1 MKTQLVW
8 ITESSKSESDNFE
21 LFSRCINQYPILCA
35 ILKFLDP
42 LDIHLLH
49 NALRHCQGTQEATQ
63 AEVWAD
69 HLLRIKLAPSAGM
82 PHRYPLSLLYSDD
95 KSLKHN
101 VRFIDMSQPDQK
113 PTEEHKEFRIL
124 NIITYGEGHN
134 AARST
139 DPSRRS
145 LNPKPW
151 DIWGELTDKMVFRAY
166 INPSSYRSAS
176 GGYVVIYPSWEA
188 IFESIYLGAL
198 ERFICSL
205 NANELCSR
213 ELLSNV
219 QNRPLLTMYFT
230 SAIFEKLTAE
240 ETAHFLQANFNF

>member
-1 MKTQLVW
+1 MKNQLVW

-21 LFSRCINQYPILCA
+21 LFSLCINQYPILCA

-42 LDIHLLH
+42 LDINLLH
-49 NALRHCQGTQEATQ
+49 NALRHCQGTQEAIQ
-63 AEVWAD
+63 AEVWAN
-69 HLLRIKLAPSAGM
+69 HLFRIKLAPSAGM

-101 VRFIDMSQPDQK
+101 VQFLDMSQPDQK

-134 AARST
+134 AARLT
-139 DPSRRS
+139 DTLSRFF
-145 LNPKPW
+145 NPKPW

-166 INPSSYRSAS
+166 INKNSYGVVS
-176 GGYVVIYPSWEA
+176 GGSVIIYPSWEA
-188 IFESIYLGAL
+188 IFNSVCPGAL
-198 ERFICSL
+198 ERFIRSL

-213 ELLSNV
+213 ELLSKVKNP
-219 QNRPLLTMYFT
+219 PLLTVYFT
-230 SAIFEKLTAE
+230 SAIFEKLTTE
-240 ETAHFLQANFNF
+240 ETSHFLMANLRF